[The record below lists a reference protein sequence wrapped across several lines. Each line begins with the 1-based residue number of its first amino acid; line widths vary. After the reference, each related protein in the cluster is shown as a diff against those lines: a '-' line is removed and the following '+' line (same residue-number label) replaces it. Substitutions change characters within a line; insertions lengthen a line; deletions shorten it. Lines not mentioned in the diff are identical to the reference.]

1 MSEDNAPTRREWEQ
15 ARSRSLD
22 KTPERL
28 NRFETGSGIEIKDLY
43 TADDLGDLFEA
54 ELGYPGLYPYTR
66 GVHPGMY
73 RGRLWTMR
81 QYSGFGDAEQTNRR
95 FRYLLEQGQSGLSVA
110 FDLPTQM
117 GYDSD
122 HAMAAGEVGKVGV
135 AIDSLEDMQTLLE
148 GIPLDRVSTSMT
160 INSTAAILLCFYI
173 AVARKRGIEPRTL
186 SGTIQ
191 NDLLKEYI
199 ARGTYIYPPA
209 ASLRITSDIFA
220 YCQEHLPRWN
230 TISISGYHMREA
242 GATAVQEV
250 AFTLANAIAY
260 SEAAIERG
268 LRFEDFGSRLS
279 FFFNAHSNFFE
290 EAAKFRAARRM
301 WAHIVRERFGVA
313 DPELCR
319 LRFHTQT
326 AGSTLTAQQPEVNLV
341 RTALEALSAVLG
353 GTQSLHTNALDEAL
367 GLPTEKTALLA
378 LRSQQVIAHE
388 TGVGDT
394 VDPLAGSFFVESLTD
409 SIESLALEYIE
420 RIDTLGGAVRA
431 IEMGFQQREI
441 HEAAFLWQKKVES
454 GEGVVVGVNRF
465 VEGQEPHPPLLK
477 VDETLQRRATERLA
491 GLRAARDATAVERA
505 LAAVETAARDE
516 SNLVPP
522 ILAAIECCATLGEIS
537 DRMRKVFGVHQEA
550 FAF

>member
-28 NRFETGSGIEIKDLY
+28 KRFETGSGIEIKDLY
-43 TADDLGDLFEA
+43 TADDLGDTFDA

-173 AVARKRGIEPRTL
+173 AVAKQRGIEPRSL

-260 SEAAIERG
+260 SEAAIER
-268 LRFEDFGSRLS
+268 
-279 FFFNAHSNFFE
+279 FE

-341 RTALEALSAVLG
+341 RTALQALSAVLG

-394 VDPLAGSFFVESLTD
+394 VDPLAGSYFVESLTD
-409 SIESLALEYIE
+409 SIESRALEYIE

-454 GEGVVVGVNRF
+454 GEGIVVGVNRF

-491 GLRAARDATAVERA
+491 GLRATRDAVAVERA